1 MKNCMTTRFEVESAI
16 EQMPEAEVRN
26 LAKWLQ
32 DYLDNLWER
41 QLETDLATG
50 KLDALIARAEAEIES
65 NQVRDLHEVLYNG

>member
-1 MKNCMTTRFEVESAI
+1 MATRSEVESSI
-16 EQMPEAEVRN
+16 EQMSEAEVRN

-32 DYLDNLWER
+32 DYLDNLWDR

-65 NQVRDLHEVLYNG
+65 NQVRDLHEVFYNG

>member
-1 MKNCMTTRFEVESAI
+1 MTTRFEVESAI